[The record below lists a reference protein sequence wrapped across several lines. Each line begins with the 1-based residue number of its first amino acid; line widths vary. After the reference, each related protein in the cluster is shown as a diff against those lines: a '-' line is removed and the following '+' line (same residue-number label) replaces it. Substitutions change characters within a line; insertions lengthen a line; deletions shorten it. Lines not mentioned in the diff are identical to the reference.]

1 MERIV
6 ALKKEIPIE
15 FESAAICRDWM
26 RLTPMYSLLIVLF
39 LGIHIHFLLPSQLM
53 AQPDAWRGKLKDGKE
68 ISDRD
73 LKKMLEDHARELE
86 DIEKVNWGELD
97 FERAA
102 KQRALISDISRGSFN
117 EADLNNVDLRRVN
130 LTGGYF
136 KKTDLTG
143 ANLVRSNFEGA
154 YFSKAKLRGA
164 NLRRINL
171 QHAEII
177 RSDLSNVLLEEA
189 NLRGAILENG
199 SLEGAKLTKSDI
211 TGAKFS
217 GTDLAHVVYEPRA
230 PGQPDVQSI
239 SRAMNLHLMKYDEDR
254 SGLVSLKNNFQK
266 FGFRNQERDITF
278 ALKKRD
284 YERLIESG
292 KRSKKVE
299 GYFLLVFCEWT
310 SQYGRKPGFPLLLM
324 ISLLGICY
332 ILYFVVILFGGKG
345 TVWKVLPKELQL
357 PNEKHFRPVP
367 VEFARCTILEVLWY
381 PLYLGLLSAFRIGWR
396 DINVGTWLSMS
407 LPVEYTLVPRRWVKL
422 IAGIQSAVS
431 VYLLALSILTYFGR
445 PFE

>member
-1 MERIV
+1 MERID
-6 ALKKEIPIE
+6 APKKDIPIE

-39 LGIHIHFLLPSQLM
+39 LGIHIYFLVPSLLM

-68 ISDRD
+68 ISSFD
-73 LKKMLEDHARELE
+73 LKNMLEDHAIKLKR
-86 DIEKVNWGELD
+86 IEKVNWGELD
-97 FERAA
+97 FEGAA
-102 KQRALISDISRGSFN
+102 KQRALISDISRGIFG
-117 EADLNNVDLRRVN
+117 EADLKKANLKKAN

-136 KKTDLTG
+136 KKTDLTE

-154 YFSKAKLRGA
+154 YFSKAKLRDA

-171 QHAEII
+171 QNATII
-177 RSDLSNVLLEEA
+177 KSDLSNVLLEEA

-199 SLEGAKLTKSDI
+199 NLEGAKLIESDI
-211 TGAKFS
+211 TGAKFN
-217 GTDLAHVVYEPRA
+217 GTNLAHVVYEPRA
-230 PGQPDVQSI
+230 PGQPDVQCI
-239 SRAMNLHLMKYDEDR
+239 SRAMNLHLMKYDKDR
-254 SGLVSLKNNFQK
+254 SGLVSLKSNFQK
-266 FGFRNQERDITF
+266 FGFRSQERDITF

-284 YERLIESG
+284 CELLIESG
-292 KRSKKVE
+292 KLSKIIE
-299 GYFLLVFCEWT
+299 GYSLLVLLEWT
-310 SQYGRKPGFPLLLM
+310 SQYGRKPGFPILLM

-345 TVWKVLPKELQL
+345 TVWKVLPKEQRL
-357 PNEKHFRPVP
+357 PNEKRFRPVP